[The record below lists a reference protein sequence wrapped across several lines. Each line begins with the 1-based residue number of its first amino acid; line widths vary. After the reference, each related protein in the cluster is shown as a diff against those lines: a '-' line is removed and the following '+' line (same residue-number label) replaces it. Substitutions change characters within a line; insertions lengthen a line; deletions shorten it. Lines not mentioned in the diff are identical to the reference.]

1 MIPEQTIIG
10 ILTCPS
16 DDTSRCSGKYC
27 LGRVKDDLGFHRHQR
42 AICSRTVAQIGG
54 EKGVAQSE
62 RVCLTELVGRGNS
75 EAIASRSL
83 FAVGLL
89 LGAFQIETGA

>member
-27 LGRVKDDLGFHRHQR
+27 LGRVKDDLGFDIKGDLLAR
-42 AICSRTVAQIGG
+42 VAQI
-54 EKGVAQSE
+54 A
-62 RVCLTELVGRGNS
+62 
-75 EAIASRSL
+75 
-83 FAVGLL
+83 
-89 LGAFQIETGA
+89 